1 MVKAIR
7 IRKIDIE
14 KIVEKIPRHPK
25 PNIKLEQYVTPSSI
39 VAEILWE
46 ALLTGNIVGRKIL
59 DLGCGTGRFALIA
72 ALLGAKHVTCLDV
85 DVSSLNIAKTYARK
99 LRVDNRVDFVQ
110 VWIPQVHVMKVDTII
125 QNPPFGVWRR
135 HADLIFLSKAFN
147 LKPQTIYSIHKAN
160 PESRKIIFNE
170 ARKNGYT
177 VKTLSRKRFA
187 IPPFMKHHYKKK
199 HYVLIEIFKFERETE
214 I

>member
-7 IRKIDIE
+7 IKKIDIE
-14 KIVEKIPRHPK
+14 KIVEKIPKHPK
-25 PNIKLEQYVTPSSI
+25 PNVKLEQYVTPSSI

-46 ALLTGNIVGRKIL
+46 ALLTGTIAGRKIL

-85 DVSSLNIAKTYARK
+85 DVLSLSIAKTYARK
-99 LRVDNRVDFVQ
+99 LRVDNKVDFVQ
-110 VWIPQVHVMKVDTII
+110 VWVPQVHLMKVDTII

-135 HADLIFLSKAFN
+135 HADLTFLSKAFN
-147 LKPQTIYSIHKAN
+147 LKPKTIYSIHKAN
-160 PESRKIIFNE
+160 PESRKIIFSE
-170 ARKNGYT
+170 ARRNGYT
-177 VKTLSRKRFA
+177 VRTLSRKRFI

-199 HYVLIEIFKFERETE
+199 HYVLVEIFKFERETE

>member
-7 IRKIDIE
+7 IKKIDIE
-14 KIVEKIPRHPK
+14 KLAEKIPRHPK
-25 PNIKLEQYVTPSSI
+25 PNVKLEQYVTPSSI

-46 ALLTGNIVGRKIL
+46 ALFTGNIVEKKIL

-85 DVSSLNIAKTYARK
+85 DVLSLNIAKIYARK
-99 LRVDNRVDFVQ
+99 LRVDDRIDFVQ
-110 VWIPQVHVMKVDTII
+110 AWIPQIHVRKVDTII

-147 LKPQTIYSIHKAN
+147 LKPKTIYSIHKAN
-160 PESRKIIFNE
+160 FESRKIILNE
-170 ARKNGYT
+170 AWKNGYR
-177 VKTLSRKRFA
+177 VKILSKKHFI

-199 HYVLIEIFKFERETE
+199 HYVLIEIFKFERE
-214 I
+214 IKI